1 PLDNRGG
8 SAPVSWCARRP
19 NAVLGAEP
27 AAMAPVS
34 AHRTRRAAV
43 PWISKG
49 RGPAQMDLNS
59 PDAWRWIWLVT
70 AAAFSVAEAVTP
82 QAFFFL
88 PFAIGALLG
97 AVLALAGVALGLE
110 WVAFVVGTAAAYAVL
125 WPIGRRLARGGPQHA
140 IGANRWVGRE
150 ALVMADIPAEL
161 GGTGL
166 VRLDREQW

>member
-1 PLDNRGG
+1 
-8 SAPVSWCARRP
+8 
-19 NAVLGAEP
+19 
-27 AAMAPVS
+27 
-34 AHRTRRAAV
+34 
-43 PWISKG
+43 
-49 RGPAQMDLNS
+49 MDLNS
-59 PDAWRWIWLVT
+59 PDAWRWIWLIT
-70 AAAFSVAEAVTP
+70 AAAFSVAEVVTP

-166 VRLDREQW
+166 VRLDREQWRAESGARIAIPAGSTVLVTGVDGTRLVVLPLDVAPPTPIDKGAE